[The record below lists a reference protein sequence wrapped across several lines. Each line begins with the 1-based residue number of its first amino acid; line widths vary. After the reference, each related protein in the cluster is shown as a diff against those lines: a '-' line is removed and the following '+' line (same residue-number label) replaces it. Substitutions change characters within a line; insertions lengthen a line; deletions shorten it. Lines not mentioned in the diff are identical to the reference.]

1 MWHHI
6 GYELII
12 KGIFVPYGWGGQQM
26 GLTGGSSEMIDNL
39 FGWALSILMVWDDG
53 DVSVKNVFILWR
65 LVFTLGKQVG
75 L

>member
-1 MWHHI
+1 
-6 GYELII
+6 
-12 KGIFVPYGWGGQQM
+12 M

-53 DVSVKNVFILWR
+53 DVFVKNVFILWR